1 MSSGDESLVPLP
13 APFVDAR
20 GVIQTIV
27 RDKKISTVQ
36 LITSKA
42 GSIRANHYHK
52 TDWHYMYV
60 VSGTMTY
67 FYRPVGSQVTPSSI
81 LVQAGQL
88 VYTPSLI
95 EHAVEYHEDSVF
107 INIAGGPRDQTAYEN
122 DLVRVELIKPKG

>member
-1 MSSGDESLVPLP
+1 MPPGDESLVPLP
-13 APFVDAR
+13 APFVDER
-20 GVIQTIV
+20 GAIQTLV

-52 TDWHYMYV
+52 ADWHYMYV

-67 FYRPVGSQVTPSSI
+67 FYRPVGSKAAPSSL

-88 VYTPSLI
+88 VYTPSLV